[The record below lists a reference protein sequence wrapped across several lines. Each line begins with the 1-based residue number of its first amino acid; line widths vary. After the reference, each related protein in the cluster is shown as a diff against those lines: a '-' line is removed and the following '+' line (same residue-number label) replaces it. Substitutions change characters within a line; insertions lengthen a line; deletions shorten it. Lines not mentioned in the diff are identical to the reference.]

1 MPRCEGT
8 VPSAMQPVG
17 KRVSQSTPTRPRA
30 RTPASNDHECFST
43 IDITTEEPHWLHQFV
58 VPLCAFLS
66 FCTQRDSEEQRSKHS
81 STTAARGASTPVR
94 SNQGRSVG
102 SSVRVIAIGAHDVL
116 RQIGKS
122 RSERKQSSTTTV
134 YRQHPVI
141 PILVNRSCPT
151 CPLVSNIDKGTP
163 CTPPQYAFVKDSG
176 PDRPCTDT
184 DGDWERVFV

>member
-1 MPRCEGT
+1 MRYAALRRGYAQRDAA
-8 VPSAMQPVG
+8 SR

-58 VPLCAFLS
+58 VPLCAFLA
-66 FCTQRDSEEQRSKHS
+66 FRTQREHEARADSEEQRSKHS
-81 STTAARGASTPVR
+81 STTTA
-94 SNQGRSVG
+94 VG
-102 SSVRVIAIGAHDVL
+102 WSVRVPAVGAHAVL

-122 RSERKQSSTTTV
+122 RSERKQGSTTTV

-151 CPLVSNIDKGTP
+151 CPFVSNSGKGTP
-163 CTPPQYAFVKDSG
+163 CTPPQYAFVKDSC

>member
-1 MPRCEGT
+1 MPRCEGAM
-8 VPSAMQPVG
+8 PSAMQPVG

-43 IDITTEEPHWLHQFV
+43 IDITTEEPHRLHQFV

-66 FCTQRDSEEQRSKHS
+66 FCTQREPTAESSEANI
-81 STTAARGASTPVR
+81 AAPRRPEEHQHPCAAIR
-94 SNQGRSVG
+94 VG
-102 SSVRVIAIGAHDVL
+102 WGVRVTAIGAHAVL

-122 RSERKQSSTTTV
+122 RSERKQGSTTTV

-151 CPLVSNIDKGTP
+151 CPLVSNIGKGKP

-184 DGDWERVFV
+184 D